1 MQVHARIR
9 DTLGGCRCKRRK
21 VRKMKSKEEVRGKR
35 IRWVLRRVERKKG
48 YKKEERKKEKKKE
61 EEEKKEGEEEEVVM
75 VVVVVKEEKEE
86 GDEEDEKESL
96 VTPFYEALL
105 ETKRNETKRNE
116 TKRNET
122 KLNENVSFELTVLVS
137 FL

>member
-1 MQVHARIR
+1 
-9 DTLGGCRCKRRK
+9 
-21 VRKMKSKEEVRGKR
+21 MKSKEEVRGKR

-48 YKKEERKKEKKKE
+48 YKKEERKKEKKEE
-61 EEEKKEGEEEEVVM
+61 EEEKEEVV
-75 VVVVVKEEKEE
+75 VVEEE

-122 KLNENVSFELTVLVS
+122 KRKCFVRVDCAGIVPANADEDANAK
-137 FL
+137 